1 MVCPNVSNCTK
12 PTPSNSFSNTQSGL
26 APMMFCGSD
35 SYFVTDATSGTVVT
49 ITSDSNNDVTTQGM
63 ALKIETLLQATG
75 IHIEILNSN

>member
-1 MVCPNVSNCTK
+1 
-12 PTPSNSFSNTQSGL
+12 
-26 APMMFCGSD
+26 MMFCGSD